1 MAERG
6 TFFLFKIS
14 ICFLA
19 AAGDFVY
26 VRRKGM
32 ERIAILVVDDEAV
45 IRDGIKR
52 VLECDRFEVETCRS
66 GHIAIERLQ
75 EKEYGLIISDL
86 KMPGMNGIEVLKAVK
101 ALQPDIP
108 VIIITGYA
116 SIDTAVE
123 AMKNGAADYISKPF
137 VPDLLLEKVQHA
149 LSQRR
154 IAPDDIG
161 PKEDIRLQ
169 HGFHQFIGESTE
181 MQKVYQRIMRV
192 ASTNS
197 TVLITGES
205 GTGKELAARAIHENS
220 PRKDKPFVAVDC
232 SSLAETLLESEL
244 FGHVK
249 GSFTGAG
256 QTKTGLFK
264 VADGGT
270 LFLDEVS
277 NISLST
283 QAKLLRALQERKI
296 TPIGGTQLV
305 PIDIHLVAATNKNLR
320 VMANEGTFRE
330 DLFFRLNIIP
340 IELPP
345 LRDRKHDIPIL
356 IRHFLKK
363 YTAEISKEIKGVAPD
378 VMSFLENFSYPGNV
392 RELENMIERAVVL
405 AEGNIIRN
413 EDLELWDSTK
423 TTSNCM
429 IERIPMNSEELKEMK
444 RHIRDH
450 AFESLESIFVRNA
463 LDRNDWNVTRAAEE
477 TGILRPNFQSMMK
490 KLGVSARGPH

>member
-1 MAERG
+1 
-6 TFFLFKIS
+6 
-14 ICFLA
+14 
-19 AAGDFVY
+19 
-26 VRRKGM
+26 M

>member
-1 MAERG
+1 M
-6 TFFLFKIS
+6 S
-14 ICFLA
+14 

-26 VRRKGM
+26 VWRKDM

-154 IAPDDIG
+154 MPPDDIC

-169 HGFHQFIGESTE
+169 HGFHQFIGESIE

-264 VADGGT
+264 IADGGT